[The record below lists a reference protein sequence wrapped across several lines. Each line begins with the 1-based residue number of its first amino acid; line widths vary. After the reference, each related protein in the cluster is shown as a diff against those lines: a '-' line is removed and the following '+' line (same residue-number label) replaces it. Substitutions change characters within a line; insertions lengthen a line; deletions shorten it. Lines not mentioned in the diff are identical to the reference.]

1 MDPKE
6 NERAER
12 IAIRFNNYRSIM
24 SEMYDNIVDREFDKV
39 NTDARFLIMELRF
52 ILKSMEEDDF

>member
-12 IAIRFNNYRSIM
+12 LAIRFNNYRSIM

-39 NTDARFLIMELRF
+39 DTDARFLLDPYS
-52 ILKSMEEDDF
+52 ILF

>member
-12 IAIRFNNYRSIM
+12 LAIRFNNYRSIM

-39 NTDARFLIMELRF
+39 DTDARFLIMELRF

>member
-39 NTDARFLIMELRF
+39 DTDVRFLIMELRF